1 MVQTLLYDRSFGSF
15 LCAVF
20 DAYEYRYG
28 NADICTEKRFK
39 GNLFEQVHRVHTD
52 EQHSDRVWKGLQARL
67 SKEACESL
75 YRAFLSEEEGIEN
88 TLLAY
93 VRYVFASTQSIET
106 DYSHPAV
113 LHITQT
119 AKKVSCEK
127 HRMEAFVRFQKT
139 ADGLF
144 YALIEPSCNV
154 LPLVAPHFEKRYAD
168 QRWLIYDGIRRYGIH
183 YDGVRVT
190 EVEIAFREGTVNGK
204 NAGSVYDESEAFYQV
219 LWQQYFKSVNI
230 AARRNTR
237 LHLQHMPRR
246 YWKHLTE
253 KKPGY

>member
-1 MVQTLLYDRSFGSF
+1 MKTLLYDGSFEGF

-20 DAYEYRYG
+20 DVYEYKYSD
-28 NADICTEKRFK
+28 ADIRTEKHYR
-39 GNLFEQVHRVHTD
+39 GNLFEAVHTVHNT
-52 EQHSDRVWKGLQARL
+52 EQHSTRVWKGLQARL
-67 SKEACESL
+67 SNEATEGV
-75 YRAFLSEEEGIEN
+75 YRAFLSEAEGIEN

-93 VRYVFASTQSIET
+93 IRYAFASPQSIET

-113 LHITQT
+113 LQVTQT
-119 AKKVSCEK
+119 ARKVWREK

-139 ADGLF
+139 ADGLY
-144 YALIEPSCNV
+144 YALIEPSYNV
-154 LPLVAPHFEKRYAD
+154 LSLVATHFEKRYAD
-168 QRWLIYDGIRRYGIH
+168 QRWLIYDGVRRYGIY
-183 YDGVRVT
+183 YDGETVS
-190 EVEIAFREGTVNGK
+190 EVEIAFSEDTGK
-204 NAGSVYDESEAFYQV
+204 GKDAGAVYDESEAFYQQ

-253 KKPGY
+253 KKQGY

>member
-1 MVQTLLYDRSFGSF
+1 MQTLLYDGSFDGF

-20 DAYEYRYG
+20 DVYEYRYAD
-28 NADICTEKRFK
+28 ADICTEKRFR
-39 GNLFEQVHRVHTD
+39 GNLFEAVHRVNPAA
-52 EQHSDRVWKGLQARL
+52 ERSDRVWKGLQQKL
-67 SKEACESL
+67 SGEATEAL

-93 VRYVFASTQSIET
+93 IRYAFASSQCIET

-113 LHITQT
+113 LAITQT
-119 AKKVSCEK
+119 ARKVGREK

-139 ADGLF
+139 ADGLY
-144 YALIEPSCNV
+144 YALIEPTCNV
-154 LPLVAPHFEKRYAD
+154 LPLVAPHFEARYAD
-168 QRWLIYDGIRRYGIH
+168 QRWLIYDGLRRYGLY
-183 YDGVRVT
+183 YDGETVE
-190 EVEIAFREGTVNGK
+190 EVAIAFREGTVNGRD
-204 NAGSVYDESEAFYQV
+204 AARVYDESEAFYQQ

-230 AARRNTR
+230 AARKNTR

-253 KKPGY
+253 KKG